1 MSGAS
6 QAPPGTYA
14 EWLPL
19 LDEFAS
25 GDDSVITLMR
35 SGSIVWSSVVA
46 ERLTVRVDAALNTR
60 LSKLNS
66 KLQKGL
72 DRSAG
77 DLFAVSRALLDARR
91 ELKVLHDFGALPC
104 IPPSVQNHLQAQ
116 VVRFVSECQTQLER
130 SASQIRHDGG
140 RLLKV
145 IRDNPLRLPATDFIE
160 VSSLSQQNS
169 KDTSPPARGRR
180 VIL

>member
-1 MSGAS
+1 MSGPS
-6 QAPPGTYA
+6 QVPPGTYA

-25 GDDSVITLMR
+25 GNDSVIASMR

-46 ERLTVRVDAALNTR
+46 ERWTVRVDAALNTR
-60 LSKLNS
+60 LCTLSRN
-66 KLQKGL
+66 LQKGL
-72 DRSAG
+72 DRSGA
-77 DLFAVSRALLDARR
+77 DLFGVSRALLDARR
-91 ELKVLHDFGALPC
+91 ELKVLRDFGAMPC
-104 IPPSVQNHLQAQ
+104 IPRSVQNHLQAQ

-145 IRDNPLRLPATDFIE
+145 IRDNPLGVPEAD
-160 VSSLSQQNS
+160 SGGSPYQPQQNS
-169 KDTSPPARGRR
+169 KDPLPPTRGRR

>member
-1 MSGAS
+1 MAS
-6 QAPPGTYA
+6 QVPPGTYA

-25 GDDSVITLMR
+25 GNDSVIASMR

-46 ERLTVRVDAALNTR
+46 ERWTVRVDAALNTR
-60 LSKLNS
+60 LRTLSS

-104 IPPSVQNHLQAQ
+104 MPRSVQNYLQAQ
-116 VVRFVSECQTQLER
+116 VVRFVSDCQTQLER
-130 SASQIRHDGG
+130 SASQIRNDSG

-145 IRDNPLRLPATDFIE
+145 IRDNPLSVPATD
-160 VSSLSQQNS
+160 SGGAPSQPQQNS
-169 KDTSPPARGRR
+169 IDPLPPARGRR